1 MMPKSQA
8 KIKPPFSFSFLTLK
22 KHHVNKYTIL
32 SLNSIMRLYS
42 NVYDYAI
49 YTLNYYEDKYF
60 ISLFSHFM
68 HKAKLYNHCAYT
80 QIIIKK
86 SIIM

>member
-1 MMPKSQA
+1 MK
-8 KIKPPFSFSFLTLK
+8 F
-22 KHHVNKYTIL
+22 
-32 SLNSIMRLYS
+32 YS
-42 NVYDYAI
+42 NVYDYAV

-60 ISLFSHFM
+60 ISLFAHFM

-86 SIIM
+86 IYNYIKEFFTPQIYLKKIFLYI

>member
-1 MMPKSQA
+1 MYM
-8 KIKPPFSFSFLTLK
+8 ITL
-22 KHHVNKYTIL
+22 
-32 SLNSIMRLYS
+32 
-42 NVYDYAI
+42 

-86 SIIM
+86 SIII